1 MAPPGIKM
9 KDLKQRTIRSGLAK
23 LCSQAADFVLRI
35 TSLIIMTHL
44 LEPRDFGLI
53 AMVTAVTGLY
63 GLFTSAGLSA
73 ATIQAPTITHKQLS
87 TLFWI
92 NIAVGTA
99 LAVLCI
105 LTAPVLVKFY
115 HEPRLFWVTVAVAI
129 GFIIN
134 AAAVQHSAIL
144 QRQLRYVA
152 LAIIET
158 LSQLVG
164 FIVGIAMAMN
174 GFRYWALV
182 GAAVA
187 TPISF
192 VICVWIVAQW
202 IPGIPHRNVEIG
214 SMLRFGG
221 TLTLNTVVVYAAYN
235 LEKVLLGRF
244 WGADI
249 LGLYGRAYQLI
260 NVPTDNLNSA
270 VGGVTF
276 SALARLQ
283 NDPVR
288 FKNYFLKSYAL
299 VNSLTLPI
307 TLFSALF
314 GDLIISVCLGP
325 KWKDAAPIFRLLAPT
340 VMVFGIINPLG
351 WLLLSLGLYGRS
363 LRIALV
369 IAPVVITAY
378 LIGLPYGPNGVA
390 LAYSTAMVLLFVP
403 LVLWCLYRTIISPR
417 DLVLTISK
425 PFLSAIL
432 AAALAFSTQLYVGE
446 SLSPLLRL
454 LLAAFTMGITYI
466 LTLLFVMG
474 QNALYLEILKGI
486 RTRRLEITEAERRSS

>member
-1 MAPPGIKM
+1 M

-35 TSLIIMTHL
+35 TSLIIMAHL
-44 LEPRDFGLI
+44 LEPKDFGLV

-73 ATIQAPTITHKQLS
+73 ATIQAPTISNEQLS

-99 LAVLCI
+99 LALLCI
-105 LTAPVLVKFY
+105 LTAPILVRFY

-129 GFIIN
+129 GFIVN
-134 AAAVQHSAIL
+134 AATVQHSAIL
-144 QRQLRYVA
+144 QRHLRYVA
-152 LAIIET
+152 LAVIET

-164 FIVGIAMAMN
+164 FTVGITMALN
-174 GFRYWALV
+174 GFGYWALV

-187 TPISF
+187 TPAAF
-192 VICVWIVAQW
+192 LICVWVVAQW
-202 IPGIPHRNVEIG
+202 IPGMPRRNVEIG

-221 TLTLNTVVVYAAYN
+221 TLTLNSVVVYTAYN

-249 LGLYGRAYQLI
+249 LGLYGRAYQLV
-260 NVPTDNLNSA
+260 NVPTENLNSA
-270 VGGVTF
+270 IGGVTF
-276 SALARLQ
+276 SALSRLQ
-283 NDPVR
+283 NDPAR

-325 KWKDAAPIFRLLAPT
+325 KWAEAAPIFRLLAPT

-351 WLLLSLGLYGRS
+351 WLLLALGLYGRS
-363 LRIALV
+363 FRIALV
-369 IAPVVITAY
+369 LAPVVITAY
-378 LIGLPYGPNGVA
+378 LIGLPYGPTGVA
-390 LAYSTAMVLLFVP
+390 LAYSTAMALWLVP
-403 LVLWCLYRTIISPR
+403 HVLWCLHKTIISPR
-417 DLVLTISK
+417 DLLLAISK
-425 PFLSAIL
+425 PLLSAVI
-432 AAALAFSTQLYVGE
+432 AAAFAFSTQLYIGE
-446 SLSPLLRL
+446 SVSPLLKL
-454 LLAAFTMGITYI
+454 LLAIVTMGATYSLI
-466 LTLLFVMG
+466 LLFIMG
-474 QNALYLEILKGI
+474 QNVLYLDILNGL
-486 RTRRLEITEAERRSS
+486 RNRPQLEATEAEGRSI